1 MEPVYDMILDEPFV
15 SMERCAGAFGEYV
28 TVTAGHDAMFID
40 LATHEVV
47 KRHMLDV
54 PPSSIYL
61 HPTTAH
67 TFVAGS
73 TADEWVRIYEYE
85 SGKELDL
92 NKGHHG
98 PVHCVSYTPD
108 GEAAA
113 SGSEDGTLMALTPG
127 TIRLWQT
134 TPGKKYGLWS

>member
-1 MEPVYDMILDEPFV
+1 
-15 SMERCAGAFGEYV
+15 
-28 TVTAGHDAMFID
+28 MFID

-47 KRHMLDV
+47 KRHTLAV